1 MKLFRSLILLG
12 LISNPL
18 HAASLDEARRLTDTR
33 NYPAAIDQFNALL
46 GETPDNTDLL
56 IEAARV
62 NGWADRNVE
71 ASRLYQ
77 EALRADHRR
86 LQDIRG
92 SLAWQL
98 HWSGQS
104 ERALPYFRD
113 ELIAKPDDREIRH
126 GMAEAL
132 VAMNRLPE
140 ALQVYREQGTRFP
153 HDQKAIKGEA
163 RVLMWLDRHEEARAA
178 YESILDQS
186 PGDREARLGLAR
198 IANLSGQHQS
208 AARQLKNLL
217 REGGDDQVRLELAR
231 ALRWSGDD
239 FASLDTL
246 DAVKGDEA
254 DELRLQ
260 MQNSL
265 KHHVEVN
272 AEFSNDSDDLDIHA
286 YTVRLGLHAGEKSG
300 FHFIVRHA
308 QLEQNSDELDGS
320 TWLIGYDTV
329 LGEAGGKYG
338 LVFPSLYLGLRD
350 YVNWNS
356 LAWTGRLKWLP
367 ADDWRWDFEAGN
379 SLIENIQSI
388 RNHVRFDYL
397 SGGFDYRFSPP
408 WVASL
413 GLMAG
418 KFDDGNRRTRLN
430 GRIEYK
436 FNSSPTVVMGLE
448 GMGFQDSDPPLPG
461 RGYWSPDSYREFKL
475 AASVEGKMSGWDYHF
490 KAALGKLWEEP
501 GGSNNLYLLEGS
513 ILRSIDDWGVL
524 RIYGGY
530 SDSAALTQ
538 GSGGG
543 YSRGYYGITLDIP
556 F

>member
-1 MKLFRSLILLG
+1 MKVACSLILLG
-12 LISNPL
+12 LISSTL

-33 NYPAAIDQFNALL
+33 DYSAAIDQFNALL
-46 GETPDNTDLL
+46 VKTPDNADLL

-62 NGWADRNVE
+62 NGWADRNAE

-77 EALRADHRR
+77 EALRVDPGR

-104 ERALPYFRD
+104 ERALPYFSE
-113 ELIAKPDDREIRH
+113 ELMAKPDDREIRH
-126 GMAEAL
+126 GMAEVL
-132 VAMNRLPE
+132 IAMNRLPE
-140 ALQVYREQGTRFP
+140 ALQVYREQETRFP
-153 HDQKAIKGEA
+153 HDQKATRGQA

-178 YESILDQS
+178 YEAILVRL
-186 PGDREARLGLAR
+186 PADREARLGMAR
-198 IANLSGQHQS
+198 IANLKGRHQS
-208 AARQLKNLL
+208 AAQQLKNLL
-217 REGGDDQVRLELAR
+217 KEGADDQVRLELAR

-239 FASLDTL
+239 FASFKAL
-246 DAVKGDEA
+246 DAMKGSEA
-254 DELRLQ
+254 HELRLQ
-260 MQNSL
+260 VQNSL
-265 KHHVEVN
+265 KHHVEIN
-272 AEFSNDSDDLDIHA
+272 AEFSNDSDDLDIQV
-286 YTVRLGLHAGEKSG
+286 YTARLGIHAGEKSG

-308 QLEQNSDELDGS
+308 RLEQNKDELDGR
-320 TWLIGYDTV
+320 TLLVGYDTV

-356 LAWTGRLKWLP
+356 PAWTGRLKWLP

-379 SLIENIQSI
+379 SLIENVQSI
-388 RNHVRFDYL
+388 CNHVRFDYL
-397 SGGFDYRFSPP
+397 SGGFDYRFSSP
-408 WVASL
+408 WLSSL

-418 KFDDGNRRTRLN
+418 RFDDGNRRTRLN
-430 GRIEYK
+430 GRLEYK
-436 FNSSPTVVMGLE
+436 FNNKPMVVMGLE
-448 GMGFQDSDPPLPG
+448 GMGFQDSDPPVPG

-475 AASVEGKMSGWDYHF
+475 AARVEGSKSGWDYLL

-501 GGSNNLYLLEGS
+501 GNSHNLYQLEAWLLHR
-513 ILRSIDDWGVL
+513 LDDWGSV